1 MASHDAVENSGSSS
15 APPSLIEPYRP
26 TASQATRI
34 RKPVT
39 DPMKNQSSVTK
50 NVLVNSETVLEK
62 DFGQRIPATA
72 MAMQHGRAI

>member
-1 MASHDAVENSGSSS
+1 
-15 APPSLIEPYRP
+15 
-26 TASQATRI
+26 
-34 RKPVT
+34 
-39 DPMKNQSSVTK
+39 MKNQSSVTK